1 MSGVVKLSE
10 LDDNQL
16 DQAVN
21 VFIEG
26 FYNTLQ
32 GITKDKEKLQKLF
45 RNSFDGNMTYAYL
58 QDGEAVGFLGLADY
72 QKRPIKLN
80 EETFLEVLGERTGK
94 MAYKAVSAS
103 MEKIIAQS
111 PDEIWIDYIATN
123 PERRSMGI
131 GKKLIEYI
139 RDNLGYKYIGLVVY
153 SKNPRAK
160 AFYEREGFKTVSVKA
175 NLLVILQGFG
185 KAINMRMEVK

>member
-58 QDGEAVGFLGLADY
+58 QDGEAVVFLGLADY